1 MSAPVDVL
9 AGLRKLAAD
18 HRASS
23 RPASAAEVDAIHD
36 AVAELIAAAKSARE
50 VLGTIYGKYQRKI
63 GPYAT
68 QANSADWALHT
79 ALARIIGGAQ

>member
-9 AGLRKLAAD
+9 SIM
-18 HRASS
+18 RAV
-23 RPASAAEVDAIHD
+23 AEFGVSAPEWHD
-36 AVAELIAAAKSARE
+36 MPKACEAVAELINAAKSARE

-63 GPYAT
+63 GPYAA

-79 ALARIIGGAQ
+79 ALARIGGAQ